1 MPNSDSDRTRRRFLQ
16 STGALAAMTAVAGCS
31 GGSDEEVPDELDDG
45 GNATDGE
52 DNDESAETTSDGEKT
67 LRLLNASINTF
78 DPPANVLSSA
88 NEVIFQVFDGL
99 VGKPEGK
106 SGVVNQLA
114 TEYEISDD
122 GLTYTFTLT
131 EDVVA
136 HNGSSVGAADV
147 VYSWER
153 VAASPDSSSAFLL
166 LSDLGIE
173 HETNEEGEYVP
184 GSMAVEAV
192 DDRTVEVTL
201 SSPYYAALDI
211 MSDATFAVLPEGI
224 VGDIEGYDG
233 EMEYDEFTTSPV
245 GTGPFE
251 FDTWTSGEEM
261 AVTAFDEYHGEAP
274 MVDRV
279 HWQVIEDTNAQYNY
293 AMNRNVDA
301 FSIPTAQYD
310 PELATVNETQD
321 NGLQVGEYG
330 PVQNGDMVDY
340 LRISGLSTQF
350 MLFNNDQV
358 IEPARKAV
366 AWVMDH
372 EEIANSAYKGRV
384 EPGYHMTPAT
394 LFPGGPEAAEE
405 HARENYPYGYNES
418 NIEEARLIMEEAGY
432 SDDDPYEFEILNVE
446 DTTYEQISNDLR
458 DRLSAAHIEVSISTA
473 PFSTLLDRE
482 FAGNRPAGLGEWGM
496 SWADP
501 LNVLAL
507 LYPPNTR
514 STDNEGVSGNP
525 LVALN
530 WVDTEA
536 SQTARDSWNTMQEN
550 STRDDAAR
558 ERWEEALIQMEEAN
572 WEDCAM
578 INYAYPAAERFS
590 YDWVDMPEFGELGAL
605 SRYTGVDIDTDA
617 QP

>member
-1 MPNSDSDRTRRRFLQ
+1 MPNSDSDRSRRTFLK
-16 STGALAAMTAVAGCS
+16 STGALAAVTAVAGCS
-31 GGSDEEVPDELDDG
+31 GGNEEEVPDELDDE
-45 GNATDGE
+45 NSSDTESDDETD
-52 DNDESAETTSDGEKT
+52 DEADGDSEKT
-67 LRLLNASINTF
+67 LRLLNASVNTF

-88 NEVIFQVFDGL
+88 NEVIFQIFDVL

-106 SGVVNQLA
+106 SGVVEQLA

-122 GLTYTFTLT
+122 GLTYTFSVT
-131 EDVVA
+131 EDAVA
-136 HNGSSVGAADV
+136 HDGRSIGAQDV

-153 VAASPDSSSAFLL
+153 IAASDDSSSAFLL
-166 LSDLGIE
+166 LSDLGIA
-173 HETNEEGEYVP
+173 HETDDDGEYVP

-192 DDRTVEVTL
+192 DETTVEVTL

-211 MSDATFAVLPEGI
+211 MADATFAVLPEGI
-224 VGDIEGYDG
+224 VGDIDGYDG
-233 EMEYDEFTTSPV
+233 EMEYDEFTASPL

-251 FDTWTSGEEM
+251 FDSWTSGEEM
-261 AVTAFDEYHGEAP
+261 AVSAFDDYHGEGAT
-274 MVDRV
+274 VDRV
-279 HWQVIEDTNAQYNY
+279 HWQVIEDSNAQYNY
-293 AMNRNVDA
+293 AMNRNVDS
-301 FSIPTAQYD
+301 FSIPTSQYD
-310 PELATVNETQD
+310 PELATVNETRD

-330 PVQNGDMVDY
+330 PIQNGDMVDY

-350 MLFNNDQV
+350 MLFNHDQV
-358 IEPARKAV
+358 IKPARKAV

-372 EEIANSAYKGRV
+372 EDIADSAYKGRV

-394 LFPGGPEAAEE
+394 LFPGGPEAAAE

-418 NIEEARLIMEEAGY
+418 SIEEARRIMEDAGY
-432 SDDDPYEFEILNVE
+432 SDDEPYEFEILNVE

-482 FAGNRPAGLGEWGM
+482 FAGNRAAGLGEWGM

-514 STDNEGVSGNP
+514 STDNEGVTGNP

-536 SQTARDSWNTMQEN
+536 SQTARDAWDTMQEN
-550 STRDDAAR
+550 STRDDEAR
-558 ERWEEALIQMEEAN
+558 ERWEEALIRMEEAN

-590 YDWVDMPEFGELGAL
+590 YDWVDMPDFGELGAL
-605 SRYTGVDIDTDA
+605 SVYTGVDIDTDA